1 MLFHKPKITVCI
13 PLFNT
18 EEKLLACLESVKNQS
33 FEDFEIVLVNDGSC
47 GCDKTGRNAQQIV
60 KDFIKSAK
68 NEGIKINLNYIV
80 HSENKGLLEARRT
93 AIYAAKGEYIFNL
106 DSDDT
111 IPENA
116 LEILYQKA
124 KDSGADIVQGKG
136 KIVPEENVSLES
148 IEQMNKK
155 VQKVYCGEL
164 KENQILRGYL
174 IDQNHHGFLWGQL
187 IKKEVYLNAFNY
199 IPPTFC
205 IMGEDLVQY
214 FFLCY
219 EAKSYLG
226 IDAIV
231 YDYSIS
237 GGITSNTK
245 ITDLS
250 RWEKVCSTA
259 SVFTVLVEAIQNGT
273 VKIQEDELEN
283 IKDRCRYF
291 LLNNLIQWEKE
302 VEESIKNSAY
312 ELLCE
317 YWGTSFVDRVYNE
330 LKKMKE
336 EQSATNV
343 D

>member
-1 MLFHKPKITVCI
+1 MFFNKPKITVCI

-18 EEKLLACLESVKNQS
+18 EKKLLACLESVKNQS
-33 FEDFEIVLVNDGSC
+33 FKDFEIVLVNDGSC

-93 AIYAAKGEYIFNL
+93 AIYAAKGEYIFIL

-124 KDSGADIVQGKG
+124 EDSRADIVQGKG
-136 KIVPEENVSLES
+136 KVIPEENVSLELV
-148 IEQMNKK
+148 EQMNRK
-155 VQKVYCGEL
+155 VQNVYCGEL
-164 KENQILRGYL
+164 KENQILQGYL
-174 IDQNHHGFLWGQL
+174 IDVNHHGFLWGQL

-226 IDAIV
+226 IDACV
-231 YDYSIS
+231 YNYSIAS
-237 GGITSNTK
+237 GITSNTK

-259 SVFTVLVEAIQNGT
+259 SVFTVLIDAIQNGT

-283 IKDRCRYF
+283 IRTRCRYS
-291 LLNNLIQWEKE
+291 LLNNLIQWEME
-302 VEESIKNSAY
+302 VDESIKASAY

-317 YWGTSFVDRVYNE
+317 FWGTSFVDKVYNE

-336 EQSATNV
+336 KPVATKV